1 MFRIALGLLGL
12 SLSVTA
18 ATISFTC
25 LDNNSGTCPANVAPF
40 ITASFSDL
48 GGGQVQ
54 VLFANTL
61 PTAGR
66 IREAFIDEGSNDFFS
81 GFSITATP
89 GTSFVLG
96 TSGTLPGANGNPY
109 LFTTDHIASRTGG
122 AGNGV
127 DSGETL
133 KLVGT
138 LNPGYTFANL
148 LANLALSP
156 TSKNELRLGVHVQS
170 LPGGFSEGLLG
181 FYDQP
186 SPNLNPVPEPATFAL
201 VGFALAGIAFYR
213 KRVHR

>member
-12 SLSVTA
+12 SLSVSA

-25 LDNNSGTCPANVAPF
+25 LDNNSGTCPANVAPY

-89 GTSFVLG
+89 GTSFVLAP
-96 TSGTLPGANGNPY
+96 PGRF
-109 LFTTDHIASRTGG
+109 LEQTEI
-122 AGNGV
+122 
-127 DSGETL
+127 
-133 KLVGT
+133 
-138 LNPGYTFANL
+138 
-148 LANLALSP
+148 P
-156 TSKNELRLGVHVQS
+156 TSSRRTT
-170 LPGGFSEGLLG
+170 
-181 FYDQP
+181 
-186 SPNLNPVPEPATFAL
+186 SPREPEAPETESIQA
-201 VGFALAGIAFYR
+201 R
-213 KRVHR
+213 P